1 MNYRFL
7 GRSGLEV
14 SGLSF
19 GAWVTFGSQMDVD
32 LAEECMHAAH
42 DAGVNF
48 FDNAE
53 AYAEGRAEEI
63 MGEVLARSGW
73 NRSDIVVSTKIFW
86 GGEGPNRRGLSRKHV
101 LEGVDAALA
110 RLRLQYVDLVF
121 CHRFDLYTP
130 IEETVRAMDHV
141 VRTGRAL
148 YWGTSEWPA
157 DRILH
162 AWHIARREGLTP
174 PLMEQPQYNMFHRER
189 VEREYA
195 FLYDDIGLGTT
206 IWSPLASGL
215 LTGKYNDG
223 IPEDSRARVPGYEWL
238 RERFEGEKARAD
250 IEKVKGLAPI
260 ASELGCTMA
269 QLALAWCL
277 ANPRVST
284 VITGA
289 SKPEQVVE
297 NMAAL
302 SVADR
307 LDDGVLDRI
316 EEILGNRP
324 QLEHDWR

>member
-1 MNYRFL
+1 MFVRK
-7 GRSGLEV
+7 SEEEV
-14 SGLSF
+14 EF
-19 GAWVTFGSQMDVD
+19 
-32 LAEECMHAAH
+32 
-42 DAGVNF
+42 
-48 FDNAE
+48 
-53 AYAEGRAEEI
+53 
-63 MGEVLARSGW
+63 
-73 NRSDIVVSTKIFW
+73 
-86 GGEGPNRRGLSRKHV
+86 RRGNV
-101 LEGVDAALA
+101 A
-110 RLRLQYVDLVF
+110 
-121 CHRFDLYTP
+121 
-130 IEETVRAMDHV
+130 
-141 VRTGRAL
+141 
-148 YWGTSEWPA
+148 
-157 DRILH
+157 
-162 AWHIARREGLTP
+162 
-174 PLMEQPQYNMFHRER
+174 
-189 VEREYA
+189 
-195 FLYDDIGLGTT
+195 TT
-206 IWSPLASGL
+206 IALELTAEKGSPVHDSLIIHDCEPVSSHRSITRDTPL
-215 LTGKYNDG
+215 FQYNDG